1 MSLRINSDTERVI
14 TLRNVGLASAASARA
29 MERLSSGYRINRASD
44 DASGLVISEKLRGQ
58 VRGLAQDQRNIQD
71 AISLSETSEGA
82 LSGVHSMLQR
92 IRELTVQSKN
102 GSTSNSNAASVQ
114 SEIDEIAGE
123 IERTAA
129 RAQFNDIKLLSS
141 GGTVTFQVGSDDAQV
156 ISIATVSLGQT
167 LGTGWATLGASTDL
181 SEIDA
186 AIDAVST
193 MRANLGAVQNRL
205 ENTLSN
211 VSLTHVNLLATESR
225 IRDVDMASETVALA
239 RSQILSQGGT
249 AMLAQANQASQGVL
263 TLIR

>member
-14 TLRNVGLASAASARA
+14 TLRNVGLASAASVRA
-29 MERLSSGYRINRASD
+29 MERLTSGYRINRASD

-71 AISLSETSEGA
+71 AISLTETTEGA

-92 IRELTVQSKN
+92 IRELAVQYHN
-102 GSTSNSNAASVQ
+102 GATSNSNAASVQ
-114 SEIDEIAGE
+114 DEVDDIAGE
-123 IERTAA
+123 IERTATK
-129 RAQFNDIKLLSS
+129 AQFNDIKLLAS

-156 ISIATVSLGQT
+156 ISVATVSLGQS
-167 LGTGWATLGASTDL
+167 LGPAWSTLGASTDL
-181 SEIDA
+181 AEIDA

-193 MRANLGAVQNRL
+193 MRANVGAVQNRL
-205 ENTLSN
+205 EGTLDN
-211 VSLTHVNLLATESR
+211 VSLAHVNMLATESR
-225 IRDVDMASETVALA
+225 IRDVDMAAESVSLA
-239 RSQILSQGGT
+239 RSQILSQTGT